1 MNSLMITIAM
11 VAAVALIHFSWV
23 DFRFRYRD
31 GPPGN
36 GVAGALHGP
45 DRLGDGAAL
54 VSVCPERRGG
64 SDRDG
69 FGEGQEP

>member
-1 MNSLMITIAM
+1 MITIAM

-23 DFRFRYRD
+23 DFRFR
-31 GPPGN
+31 
-36 GVAGALHGP
+36 VAGALHGP

-69 FGEGQEP
+69 FGEGQEL